1 MEYNQVV
8 GEYLV
13 WEEFVEEAKKF
24 DVVYYYYGI
33 DLFLKEYKNAVY
45 SCLNG
50 LEGD

>member
-8 GEYLV
+8 GEYLA
-13 WEEFVEEAKKF
+13 WEEFVEEAKRL
-24 DVVYYYYGI
+24 DVVYYYGI

>member
-13 WEEFVEEAKKF
+13 WEEFVEEAKRLN
-24 DVVYYYYGI
+24 VVYYYGI

-45 SCLNG
+45 SCLKG